1 MSPATLSER
10 YVCLLQQVAAALL
23 TSSVAAASAAPMHHP
38 TYPASC
44 PDLMILPASLT
55 LGCRPGARTER
66 ASWQVHCGLHVRR
79 RPERSHLLPRA
90 EQTVEN
96 PPTLSGGTMR
106 CLLCAR
112 GAPLCVRTLPSA
124 HGQLPLLL
132 IPCASA
138 LAALPPPL
146 PCSPCSA
153 ILANLL
159 AVFPPGPGATTDS
172 GVAFNTHFSRPSERW
187 PSG

>member
-1 MSPATLSER
+1 M
-10 YVCLLQQVAAALL
+10 CLLQQVAAALL

-106 CLLCAR
+106 SLLCAR

-124 HGQLPLLL
+124 HGQLQLLL

-138 LAALPPPL
+138 LAAFCTRPAAAAANSVRLRTR
-146 PCSPCSA
+146 CFASPAS
-153 ILANLL
+153 LL
-159 AVFPPGPGATTDS
+159 SGQCDPRQPFGCLSPGPGRDDRLRC
-172 GVAFNTHFSRPSERW
+172 GF
-187 PSG
+187 